1 MLQSMNN
8 SLVNAVL
15 VTPLGGLEYIV
26 LYRNIVTHAK
36 LTSPALINVLAYYP
50 QLDVGPQRP
59 RSWHVAHPYYCQSD
73 ISTEC
78 QLVIFGGNAHINGES
93 GDRENIADLRIL
105 TFGK

>member
-1 MLQSMNN
+1 MNN
-8 SLVNAVL
+8 SLVNAVP
-15 VTPLGGLEYIV
+15 VTPLEYIV
-26 LYRNIVTHAK
+26 LYRNIVMVTHAK
-36 LTSPALINVLAYYP
+36 LTSPTLINVLAYYP